1 MLEVSA
7 GPCVRTDEEGVWQAS
22 WRLRAVDEPVQVLEA
37 WLPHDHFNRERW
49 RFNPPLMVEDTV
61 LEAEVSC
68 EDPAGTVIEN
78 AFLIL
83 RTPDRRV
90 FARLT
95 VLIDGDGVPRQR
107 CDAVTVQEV

>member
-7 GPCVRTDEEGVWQAS
+7 GPCVRTDDAGLWRAAWQ
-22 WRLRAVDEPVQVLEA
+22 LRASGEPVQVIEA
-37 WLPHDHFNRERW
+37 WLPHDHFYSPRR
-49 RFNPPLMVEDTV
+49 RFEPPLTVDDTV

-68 EDPAGTVIEN
+68 EDPPGSVIEN

-95 VLIDGDGVPRQR
+95 ILVDGEGVPRQQ
-107 CDAVTVQEV
+107 CEAVTVQEV

>member
-1 MLEVSA
+1 MLDVSA
-7 GPCVRTDEEGVWQAS
+7 GPCLHTDVQGVWQAS
-22 WRLRAVDEPVQVLEA
+22 WRLRAVDDPVQVLEA
-37 WLPHDHFNRERW
+37 WLPHDHFYKDRW

-68 EDPAGTVIEN
+68 EDPPGTVIEN

-83 RTPDRRV
+83 RTPDRRI

-95 VLIDGDGVPRQR
+95 ILVDEAGVPRQE
-107 CDAVTVQEV
+107 CEAVTVQEV

>member
-1 MLEVSA
+1 M
-7 GPCVRTDEEGVWQAS
+7 
-22 WRLRAVDEPVQVLEA
+22 LEA
-37 WLPHDHFNRERW
+37 WLPHDHFYRPRW
-49 RFNPPLMVEDTV
+49 RFNPPLMVEDMV

-68 EDPAGTVIEN
+68 EDPPGSVIEN

-95 VLIDGDGVPRQR
+95 ILVDGDGVPQQQ
-107 CDAVTVQEV
+107 CEAVTVQEV